1 LRIAN
6 DRERTLHEPGSARSD
21 ATRHLGGILAKARKG
36 RFTLEQLAEVSGL
49 SASGISQL
57 ERGLGNPSFTT
68 LLKLANALEL
78 PWHALFT
85 GPTNDTPGF
94 VPANAR
100 KKLVHPNEDL
110 TFELLTPDFQGDLAV
125 VRAHIPPHFNNSTR
139 PFRHPG
145 EECTHILSG
154 TLEVLIGSDTFVL
167 EQGDSLTYDSG
178 VPHCWCNPGSSP
190 AEVISAVTP
199 VAF

>member
-1 LRIAN
+1 M
-6 DRERTLHEPGSARSD
+6 
-21 ATRHLGGILAKARKG
+21 
-36 RFTLEQLAEVSGL
+36 SGL
-49 SASGISQL
+49 SAGLISQV

-68 LLKLANALEL
+68 LLKLANALDL

-125 VRAHIPPHFNNSTR
+125 VRAHIPPHFDNSSR

-154 TLEVLIGSDTFVL
+154 TLEVLIGADTFVL
-167 EQGDSLTYDSG
+167 QAGDSLTYDSG
-178 VPHCWCNPGSSP
+178 VPHCWRNPGSTP
-190 AEVISAVTP
+190 AELISAVTP
-199 VAF
+199 VTF